1 MIVEIFNGLTGEY
14 FNLMALTLDN
24 HALDASAEFVDVLK
38 IFRGALSL
46 CLNTWIIY
54 EHFKIECTEYILT
67 KGYINWTDSFK
78 KEATRKSYFGELYN
92 AYEMKLKTQ

>member
-38 IFRGALSL
+38 IFRGVLSL
-46 CLNTWIIY
+46 CLNT
-54 EHFKIECTEYILT
+54 
-67 KGYINWTDSFK
+67 
-78 KEATRKSYFGELYN
+78 
-92 AYEMKLKTQ
+92 